1 MTTSPRRPSRST
13 VVTTALTIG
22 VFGAGAG
29 LGTFLH
35 DRDPQP
41 RAEVLRLAAGTYQLD
56 ERVAE
61 SSSEALTARS
71 LTGADEGSTLSGG
84 LGGPPLCLSATVDW
98 LAVQGAGEACAS
110 IPLLGKGTTSPPLLR
125 PGNPAERSTPSQQP
139 QEPKKSDRPDPAPK
153 RSDPPE
159 PTRMNEPRTTARPP
173 APQPPARDRD
183 DSPAPR
189 RSDPPA
195 TRKSEPE
202 GDRKTENDSR
212 KEAEKKADTPATAL
226 PKGTLRAVEPNA
238 QRVPSGPPLQPVR
251 PRPADQ
257 NRPDQNPPNQNPP
270 GQTPP
275 SRDPNGQ
282 NRPGQPRQN
291 PTVNPP
297 DQVPTA
303 RQPVPR
309 VPTTVPTT
317 RPTARPTTG
326 PTTRPTTAP
335 TTGPTT
341 RQPAPRVPTAQ
352 PPGRDTDDRQCLVT
366 GPGGRA
372 LRPAVAGG
380 IAPGCEDPAQTAL
393 PTARPAPPTGR
404 SAPPTVKSSP
414 KATAKATGKPSQP
427 SMPTSLRPAV
437 TPNRPTRVPATVAAT
452 SGPRVPDGTTLR
464 PATPEGESLPIF
476 QDPALMRR
484 AEEALGLDGTRTYT
498 DANGEWDLTIAPPG
512 TPECRDYSKQQLQ
525 AMGVSAGSPANL
537 PRDSCLWPAFIR
549 WLYADP
555 APGEVSNW
563 TKFTGLPDRNL
574 QLVVVDP
581 NRGGAPAAETAPGVV
596 EPDTGP

>member
-29 LGTFLH
+29 LGSFLH
-35 DRDPQP
+35 NRNAQPQ
-41 RAEVLRLAAGTYQLD
+41 AEVLRLAAGTYQLD
-56 ERVAE
+56 EQVAA
-61 SSSEALTARS
+61 SSSDALTARS

-84 LGGPPLCLSATVDW
+84 SGGPPLCLAATVDW

-125 PGNPAERSTPSQQP
+125 PGNPAERSTPSEKP

-159 PTRMNEPRTTARPP
+159 PTRMNEPRPTVHQP

-189 RSDPPA
+189 KTDPPAPKKSDPPA
-195 TRKSEPE
+195 TKKSEPE
-202 GDRKTENDSR
+202 GNGKSEDGK
-212 KEAEKKADTPATAL
+212 KETEKKADTPATAL

-238 QRVPSGPPLQPVR
+238 QRVPSGPPLQPVH

-257 NRPDQNPPNQNPP
+257 NQPDQNPPGQRIPSQNP
-270 GQTPP
+270 
-275 SRDPNGQ
+275 SGQ

-303 RQPVPR
+303 RQPAPRVPSTGPTARQPVPR
-309 VPTTVPTT
+309 VPTT
-317 RPTARPTTG
+317 G
-326 PTTRPTTAP
+326 PTV
-335 TTGPTT
+335 
-341 RQPAPRVPTAQ
+341 RQPTPRVPTAP
-352 PPGRDTDDRQCLVT
+352 PPGRNPTDDRQCLVT
-366 GPGGRA
+366 GPDGSA

-393 PTARPAPPTGR
+393 PTARSAPPTFR
-404 SAPPTVKSSP
+404 SVPPTVKSSP
-414 KATAKATGKPSQP
+414 KATPIATAKATGKPSQP

-437 TPNRPTRVPATVAAT
+437 TPNRPTRVTGT
-452 SGPRVPDGTTLR
+452 SGPRVSDGTTLR

-476 QDPALMRR
+476 QDPELMRR

-549 WLYADP
+549 WLYAEP

-581 NRGGAPAAETAPGVV
+581 NRGSVPSPETSPGVV